1 VGFLFTERAA
11 LGNAAQNSKEKM
23 KVKTKKVPARFG
35 PEARFAV
42 TPVPAAPFRGTQ
54 ETEIERLK
62 RRLLRETLETATK
75 TELYAPLRHAAN
87 EAAALAWTTP
97 FPLLVLPV
105 LFEEKVQ
112 EARRYIEHQQ
122 AVRRRC
128 QQELAA

>member
-1 VGFLFTERAA
+1 M
-11 LGNAAQNSKEKM
+11 KEKN
-23 KVKTKKVPARFG
+23 KKVPTRFG

-62 RRLLRETLETATK
+62 GRLLRETLDTATDA
-75 TELYAPLRHAAN
+75 ELYAPLRHAAN

-97 FPLLVLPV
+97 FPLLVLPS
-105 LFEEKVQ
+105 LFEEKVR
-112 EARRYIEHQQ
+112 EAQRYVERQQ

-128 QQELAA
+128 QQEVAA